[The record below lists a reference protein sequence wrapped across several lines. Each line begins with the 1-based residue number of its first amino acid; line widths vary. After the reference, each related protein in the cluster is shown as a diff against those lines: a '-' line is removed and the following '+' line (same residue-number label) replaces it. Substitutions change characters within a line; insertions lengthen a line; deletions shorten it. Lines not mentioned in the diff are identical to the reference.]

1 MNTFQKLRMLKI
13 NNRNYFFIA
22 LVISLTFLLIFTL
35 LSHFGLIQSEDSAYL
50 IGEASRWCERVSGG
64 IFREP
69 VNTLSNLGFM
79 FVGLYI
85 FWIISNEHHDSKNLF
100 KGITPISIL
109 YASVVIY
116 LGPGSMLM
124 HGTNTEWGAW
134 ADNLSMIMYIILP
147 WLFNIYAMSKWSIN
161 QFLYTYI
168 SIVVIYSIWR
178 WFTDFELGI
187 NFNLFGVSIGLW
199 VISEV
204 LYRYWSPVFR
214 LISGFVGFLVLL
226 LFGTMPNEVFT
237 NFNEYW
243 WVILFWLP
251 AILSKEKPK
260 YSRTYKWFIL
270 GMISYLSAFAI
281 WLTGVPDHAS
291 CSPDSVIQA
300 HGIWHLLTALATY
313 FFFLHYRSEKTV

>member
-1 MNTFQKLRMLKI
+1 MPGKLYSYYL
-13 NNRNYFFIA
+13 A
-22 LVISLTFLLIFTL
+22 LIVSISFLLIFFI
-35 LSHFGLIQSEDSAYL
+35 LSAFNLIQSSESTSL

-64 IFREP
+64 LFREP

-79 FVGLYI
+79 IVGLYLFRTLCNDNQNSRNPFI
-85 FWIISNEHHDSKNLF
+85 GINSISV
-100 KGITPISIL
+100 L

-147 WLFNIYAMSKWSIN
+147 WLFNIYSMSKWSIN
-161 QFLYTYI
+161 QFLNTYI
-168 SIVVIYSIWR
+168 AIVVIYSIWR

-214 LISGFVGFLVLL
+214 LISGFVGFLVLM
-226 LFGTMPNEVFT
+226 LFGTMPNEVFE

-251 AILSKEKPK
+251 AVLSNKQPK

-281 WLTGVPDHAS
+281 WLTGVPDHES
-291 CSPDSVIQA
+291 CSPDSIIQA
-300 HGIWHLLTALATY
+300 HGIWHLLSALATY
-313 FFFLHYRSEKTV
+313 FFFLHYRSVKTI

>member
-22 LVISLTFLLIFTL
+22 LIISITFLLIFTL

-204 LYRYWSPVFR
+204 LYWYWSPVFR
-214 LISGFVGFLVLL
+214 LISGFVGFLVLM

>member
-22 LVISLTFLLIFTL
+22 LIISITFLLIFTL

-214 LISGFVGFLVLL
+214 LISGFVGFLVLM

>member
-22 LVISLTFLLIFTL
+22 LIISITFLLIFTL

-161 QFLYTYI
+161 QFLNTYI

-214 LISGFVGFLVLL
+214 LISGFVGFLVLM

>member
-1 MNTFQKLRMLKI
+1 MNKFY
-13 NNRNYFFIA
+13 YFNLALFIS
-22 LVISLTFLLIFTL
+22 ISFLLIFTL
-35 LSHFGLIQSEDSAYL
+35 LSALNLIQSNEAAYL

-64 IFREP
+64 LFREP
-69 VNTLSNLGFM
+69 INTLSNLGFM
-79 FVGLYI
+79 LVGLYM
-85 FWIISNEHHDSKNLF
+85 FWVLSNDENNSSNPFIGVNK
-100 KGITPISIL
+100 ISIL

-147 WLFNIYAMSKWSIN
+147 WLFNIYSLSKWTIS

-199 VISEV
+199 VISEA

-214 LISGFVGFLVLL
+214 FISGFVGFLVLM
-226 LFGTMPNEVFT
+226 LFGTMPNEVIE
-237 NFNEYW
+237 NFNEFW

-251 AILSKEKPK
+251 GILSNQQPK
-260 YSRTYKWFIL
+260 YSRTYKWFFL

-291 CSPDSVIQA
+291 CSPDSIIQA
-300 HGIWHLLTALATY
+300 HGIWHLLTALSTY
-313 FFFLHYRSEKTV
+313 FFFIHFRSIKTI

>member
-1 MNTFQKLRMLKI
+1 MFLVKF
-13 NNRNYFFIA
+13 YHFYIA
-22 LVISLTFLLIFTL
+22 LTVSICFLLIFFTL
-35 LSHFGLIQSEDSAYL
+35 SALGLIQSTESLSL
-50 IGEASRWCERVSGG
+50 IGEASRWCERVSAGL
-64 IFREP
+64 FREP
-69 VNTLSNLGFM
+69 ANTLSNLGFM
-79 FVGLYI
+79 VVGLYI
-85 FWIISNEHHDSKNLF
+85 FWVLCNDKKSTTNPFIGTTK
-100 KGITPISIL
+100 ISIL

-147 WLFNIYAMSKWSIN
+147 WLFNIYSMSKWSMG
-161 QFLYTYI
+161 QFLNTYI

-199 VISEV
+199 VISEA

-214 LISGFVGFLVLL
+214 LLSGFVGFLVLM
-226 LFGTMPNEVFT
+226 LFGTMPNEVFE

-243 WVILFWLP
+243 WVTLFWLP
-251 AILSKEKPK
+251 AILSNKKPK
-260 YSRTYKWFIL
+260 YSRTYKWFVL

-281 WLTGVPDHAS
+281 WLTGVPDHES
-291 CSPDSVIQA
+291 CSPDSILQA
-300 HGIWHLLTALATY
+300 HGIWHLLSALATY
-313 FFFLHYRSEKTV
+313 FFFKHYRSIKTV